1 MPVTSEATVAA
12 ACPNAEQKAW
22 PTLVLAR
29 STLENLRRVDSAG
42 TDRTLN
48 KPSVYITG
56 RPDEDPV
63 PPGWTSVATAN
74 FKSYAEFRS
83 VVEAAR
89 MHPSIR
95 AVLYDPEGW
104 SLTPPAEQRDVVAYM
119 ERFSTLARTHGWKVI
134 MTPSNDLMNLRDK
147 RKDET
152 NRQAYVRYRI
162 AESAAPHAD
171 ILEVQAQTLEQTPSA
186 YREYV
191 RQTRTQAVT
200 ANPQVVFLAGLTTN
214 LQGTPVSGPTLHDAA
229 RSVQDLV
236 DGFFLNAPR
245 AAPSPANGV
254 TLLRMLLE
262 TAAQQPCR
270 TP

>member
-1 MPVTSEATVAA
+1 VPAPSATTGAG
-12 ACPNAEQKAW
+12 ACPNAEQGAW
-22 PTLVLAR
+22 PTLVLAK
-29 STLENLRRVDSAG
+29 STLENLQRADPSG
-42 TDRTLN
+42 TDRALD

-56 RPDEDPV
+56 RYDENPV
-63 PPGWTSVATAN
+63 PPGWASVPTAN

-89 MHPSIR
+89 MHPSTR

-134 MTPSNDLMNLRDK
+134 LTPSNDLMNLQDK
-147 RKDET
+147 LKDET
-152 NRQAYVRYRI
+152 NRQAYVRNRI
-162 AESAAPHAD
+162 AESAARHAD
-171 ILEVQAQTLEQTPSA
+171 ILEVQAQTLEQDPPA

-191 RQTRTQAVT
+191 RQTHAQAVA
-200 ANPQVVFLAGLTTN
+200 ANPRVVFLSGLTTN
-214 LQGTPVSGPTLHDAA
+214 LQTMPVSGATLYDAA
-229 RSVQDLV
+229 MSVRELV
-236 DGFFLNAPR
+236 DGFFLNVPR

-254 TLLRMLLE
+254 TLLSLLSE
-262 TAAQQPCR
+262 SASQPCP